1 MGAPWGSARTSELL
15 AMKHRHEGIEAFF
28 VLSGQ
33 VEVLSD
39 ERRPQRTSS
48 LAALLEGS
56 RFRVWQFYQVAAGG
70 SRERLP
76 ASQFYRVS

>member
-1 MGAPWGSARTSELL
+1 MTYDKMGAPWGSARTSELLELL

-48 LAALLEGS
+48 LAALLEGP
-56 RFRVWQFYQVAAGG
+56 
-70 SRERLP
+70 L
-76 ASQFYRVS
+76 